1 MFLSDMGD
9 MYDHENRNQN
19 DTTNVIE
26 FAQNFTL
33 IKDNK
38 LIQFDLIFVNSQ
50 IQNIEQIVKTVNIT
64 DNTTTDFLENHKVA
78 ILCMK

>member
-1 MFLSDMGD
+1 M
-9 MYDHENRNQN
+9 N
-19 DTTNVIE
+19 ICPE
-26 FAQNFTL
+26 FYINAE
-33 IKDNK
+33 DNK

-64 DNTTTDFLENHKVA
+64 DNTTIDFLENHKVA

>member
-33 IKDNK
+33 M
-38 LIQFDLIFVNSQ
+38 L
-50 IQNIEQIVKTVNIT
+50 KTTN
-64 DNTTTDFLENHKVA
+64 
-78 ILCMK
+78 